1 MPQFNASSALL
12 FKRFVESG
20 VTSPEEL
27 ANVMGNASVETGG
40 FSTMDEQLKGYH
52 SVEQVVGAVKSAGTR
67 NTREEIQAAIDSQ
80 DPQQMAH
87 ILYDDRKDLRNT
99 NPGDGWTF
107 HGRGYFQYTGRDNYE
122 RFGEKFG
129 VDLKNHPEL
138 ASEPEMAAK
147 LAVAYWKDKV
157 PEADR
162 KDAYAS
168 GVAINGG
175 ENGADAR
182 IDRSKQWATLIT
194 PELVQGVKDG
204 SISLEQLQTMG
215 NGAQHGAHHGRGGH
229 GNALR
234 LHDRSDAVGTLQ
246 NRLNE
251 LNYTDAQGR
260 PLATDHAFGPGT
272 EAAVRQ
278 FQQDHQLKP
287 DGVVGPATLAALQL
301 AKAKTEAPAVPSLL
315 DARHPANG
323 IYEQAHTC
331 VARIDQE
338 QGRAPGPHT
347 QNFAG
352 SLTSAATA
360 AGFNRI
366 DHVALSDDANR
377 GYAIQGELNSPFK
390 KFVEVDVM
398 QAVQTPLA
406 QSSHEAAVNVQNTVQ
421 QQVQAPQQVQQQVA
435 PDVQQAAGPSMTR

>member
-12 FKRFVESG
+12 LKRFIESG

-27 ANVMGNASVETGG
+27 ANVMGNASVETGS

-67 NTREEIQAAIDSQ
+67 NTREEIQAAVDSQ
-80 DPQQMAH
+80 DPKQMAH
-87 ILYDDRKDLRNT
+87 ILYDNRSDLRNT

-147 LAVAYWKDKV
+147 LAIAYWKDKV

-194 PELVQGVKDG
+194 PELVQGIKDG
-204 SISLEQLQTMG
+204 SISLETLQTMG
-215 NGAQHGAHHGRGGH
+215 NSPQHGAHQGRGH
-229 GNALR
+229 SLR
-234 LHDRSDAVGTLQ
+234 LHDRSDDVGTLQ
-246 NRLNE
+246 SQLNE
-251 LNYTDAQGR
+251 LGYTDSHGR

-278 FQQDHQLKP
+278 FQHDHHLKA
-287 DGVVGPATLAALQL
+287 DGVVGPATLAAINE
-301 AKAKTEAPAVPSLL
+301 AKSHAQAATPVPSLL
-315 DARHPANG
+315 DASHPANG
-323 IYEQAHTC
+323 MYKQAHAC
-331 VARIDQE
+331 VARIDE
-338 QGRAPGPHT
+338 SQGRAPGVHT

-352 SLTSAATA
+352 SLTSAAIA
-360 AGFNRI
+360 AGFNRV
-366 DHVALSDDANR
+366 DHVILNDDASR
-377 GYAIQGELNSPFK
+377 GYAIQGDLNSPFK
-390 KFVEVDVM
+390 KYTEVDVL
-398 QAVQTPLA
+398 QAIQTPLA
-406 QSSHEAAVNVQNTVQ
+406 QSSQEAAVNVQNNARQ
-421 QQVQAPQQVQQQVA
+421 QAQVQQQ
-435 PDVQQAAGPSMTR
+435 QQTQQQDQTQQSASPVMGR

>member
-27 ANVMGNASVETGG
+27 ANVMGNASVETGS

-67 NTREEIQAAIDSQ
+67 NTREEIQAAVDSQ
-80 DPQQMAH
+80 DPKQMAH
-87 ILYDDRKDLRNT
+87 ILYDNRSDLRNT

-147 LAVAYWKDKV
+147 LAIAYWKDKV

-168 GVAINGG
+168 GVAINGA
-175 ENGADAR
+175 ENGSEAR

-204 SISLEQLQTMG
+204 TISLEQLQTMG
-215 NGAQHGAHHGRGGH
+215 NSPQHSTHHGRGG
-229 GNALR
+229 ALR
-234 LHDRSDAVGTLQ
+234 LHERSDAVGVLQ
-246 NRLNE
+246 HQLNE
-251 LNYTDAQGR
+251 LGYTDAKGH

-278 FQQDHQLKP
+278 FQRDHQLKA
-287 DGVVGPATLAALQL
+287 DGVAGPATLAAINEVRSHAQ
-301 AKAKTEAPAVPSLL
+301 ATPSVPSLL
-315 DARHPANG
+315 DASHPANG
-323 IYEQAHTC
+323 MYEQAHAC
-331 VARIDQE
+331 VARIDE
-338 QGRAPGPHT
+338 NQGRLPGPHT

-352 SLTSAATA
+352 SLTSAAIA
-360 AGFNRI
+360 AGFNRV
-366 DHVALSDDANR
+366 DHVVLNDDASR
-377 GYAIQGELNSPFK
+377 GWAVQGDLNSPFK
-390 KFVEVDVM
+390 KYAEVDVM
-398 QAVQTPLA
+398 QAIQTPLA
-406 QSSHEAAVNVQNTVQ
+406 QSSDEAAMHVQNNAQLQAQAQ
-421 QQVQAPQQVQQQVA
+421 QQQQTPQQDQA
-435 PDVQQAAGPSMTR
+435 QQAAGLSIVR

>member
-12 FKRFVESG
+12 LKRFIESG

-27 ANVMGNASVETGG
+27 SNVMGNASVETGD
-40 FSTMDEQLKGYH
+40 FSTMDERLGYR
-52 SVEQVVGAVKSAGTR
+52 SVEQVVDAVKSAGVR
-67 NTREEIQAAIDSQ
+67 NTREEIQAAIDSH
-80 DPQQMAH
+80 DPEKMAH
-87 ILYDDRKDLRNT
+87 ILYDNRADLGNT
-99 NPGDGWTF
+99 NPGDGWAF

-147 LAVAYWKDKV
+147 LAIAYWKDKV

-175 ENGADAR
+175 DNGADAR

-204 SISLEQLQTMG
+204 TISLETLQTMG
-215 NGAQHGAHHGRGGH
+215 NSPQHGAHHGQGH
-229 GNALR
+229 ALR
-234 LHDRSDAVGTLQ
+234 LHDRSEAVGTLQ
-246 NRLNE
+246 GQLNE
-251 LNYTDAQGR
+251 LGYTDSHGR

-278 FQQDHQLKP
+278 FQQDHQLKA
-287 DGVVGPATLAALQL
+287 DGIVGPVTLSAINE
-301 AKAKTEAPAVPSLL
+301 AKAHAQAAPPVPSLL
-315 DARHPANG
+315 DARHPAHG
-323 IYEQAHTC
+323 MYEQAYTC
-331 VARIDQE
+331 VARIDE
-338 QGRAPGPHT
+338 SQGRSPGPMT

-352 SLTSAATA
+352 VLTSAATA

-366 DHVALSDDANR
+366 DHVVLNDDASK
-377 GYAIQGELNSPFK
+377 GWAVQGDLNSPFK
-390 KFVEVDVM
+390 QYTDVNVM
-398 QAVQTPLA
+398 QAIQTPLA
-406 QSSHEAAVNVQNTVQ
+406 QSSQEAAVNVQNNTQ
-421 QQVQAPQQVQQQVA
+421 QQGQVPQQQQTQQQDQA
-435 PDVQQAAGPSMTR
+435 QQAAGPVMGR

>member
-12 FKRFVESG
+12 LKRFIESG

-27 ANVMGNASVETGG
+27 SNVMGNASVETGS
-40 FSTMDEQLKGYH
+40 FSTMDERFGYR

-67 NTREEIQAAIDSQ
+67 NTREEIQAAIESK
-80 DPQQMAH
+80 DPKQMAH
-87 ILYDDRKDLRNT
+87 ILYDNRADLRNT

-129 VDLKNHPEL
+129 VDLKNHPEP

-147 LAVAYWKDKV
+147 LAIAYWKDKV

-162 KDAYAS
+162 TDAYAS

-215 NGAQHGAHHGRGGH
+215 NSPQHGAHHEQGH
-229 GNALR
+229 SLR

-246 NRLNE
+246 QNLNE
-251 LNYTDAQGR
+251 LGYKDAQGR

-278 FQQDHQLKP
+278 FQQDHHLKT
-287 DGVVGPATLAALQL
+287 DGVAGPATLAAITE
-301 AKAKTEAPAVPSLL
+301 AKTHAQAAPSVPTLL
-315 DARHPANG
+315 DARHLANG
-323 IYEQAHTC
+323 MYEQAHAC
-331 VARIDQE
+331 VASIDE
-338 QGRAPGPHT
+338 SQGRAPGPHT

-352 SLTSAATA
+352 TLTSSSLAL
-360 AGFNRI
+360 GMQRI
-366 DHVALSDDANR
+366 DHVVLSDDASR
-377 GYAIQGELNSPFK
+377 AWAVQGQLNSPFK
-390 KFVEVDVM
+390 QLAEVNVM
-398 QAVQTPLA
+398 QAIQTPLA
-406 QSSHEAAVNVQNTVQ
+406 QSSQEAAMHVQNNAQ
-421 QQVQAPQQVQQQVA
+421 QQAQVQQQQQGQQQ
-435 PDVQQAAGPSMTR
+435 DQVQQAAGPSMVR